1 MFARSYGTI
10 YDDFFECDSVPGDD
24 SLYDGY
30 KYPMIGRLL
39 KEHPEIDYSDVSYD
53 IMEEENSKTMMY
65 IFSSSDGKRYAYTI
79 RGEEAKRI
87 IEDDGSESFEF
98 TVNDKCKGKIIY
110 KKDGSLGY
118 SFGASDDFNLKDFI
132 ENMRFRH
139 RYSDKEDIEYWIEQ
153 GADEDGCY
161 SKVLDKIN
169 KRLQKRKE
177 VDFFDL

>member
-1 MFARSYGTI
+1 L
-10 YDDFFECDSVPGDD
+10 ECDSIPDDD

-39 KEHPEIDYSDVSYD
+39 EEHPEIDYSDVSYD
-53 IMEEENSKTMMY
+53 IIEEKSSKTMMY
-65 IFSSSDGKRYAYTI
+65 IFSSSDSKRHAYTI
-79 RGEEAKRI
+79 RGEEAKRN

-98 TVNDKCKGKIIY
+98 AVNDKCKGKIIY

-118 SFGASDDFNLKDFI
+118 SFNSSKDFNFEDFM
-132 ENMRFRH
+132 ENMKLNIKH
-139 RYSDKEDIEYWIEQ
+139 KYSQKEDIEYWIEQ
-153 GADEDGCY
+153 GGDEDGYY